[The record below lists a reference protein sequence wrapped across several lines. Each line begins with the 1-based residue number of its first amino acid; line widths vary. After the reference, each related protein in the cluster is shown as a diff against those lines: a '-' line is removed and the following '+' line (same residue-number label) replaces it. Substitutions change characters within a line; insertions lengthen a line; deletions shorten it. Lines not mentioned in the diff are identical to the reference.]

1 MKVYDF
7 LKLKITDA
15 LRLME
20 LGERLDYPIDRAYA
34 LRAAKRLVCFAEP
47 EKDFWIRS
55 DKENGIVSVIR
66 AS

>member
-1 MKVYDF
+1 MKIYDF

-20 LGERLDYPIDRAYA
+20 LGERLDYPIDRASA
-34 LRAAKRLVCFAEP
+34 IRSAKQLICSEDP

-55 DKENGIVSVIR
+55 NKENGIVSVIR